1 MNIQKIVDKTLPHF
15 ERHNDAEHVEVEIR
29 LGKFN
34 GAFFDTNV
42 GKGAFDTIL
51 AGLKQYDGWE
61 QVQSSTCDVFYH
73 DACGIR
79 LTVDEHT
86 GEQTMVQK
94 QKVYTEDFQEF
105 SAPLDVRFSIAREVP
120 VTGEYEMDR
129 KRTKHRQ
136 SFVRKNLSI
145 DMTVS
150 SGDAVDKDA
159 EDPNHYQIE
168 LEIVDPG
175 QVGCQEE
182 FYNILWKINDLFN
195 LLPQS

>member
-1 MNIQKIVDKTLPHF
+1 MDIQKIVDKTLPLF
-15 ERHNDAEHVEVEIR
+15 DRHNDEEHVEVEIR

-42 GKGAFDTIL
+42 GKKSFDAIL
-51 AGLKQYDGWE
+51 AGLQQYDGWE
-61 QVQSSTCDVFYH
+61 DVRTSVCDVFYH
-73 DACGIR
+73 DAGGIR
-79 LTVDEHT
+79 LSVDEHT
-86 GEQTMVQK
+86 GEHTMVQK
-94 QKVYTEDFQEF
+94 QKLVTENFQEF

-175 QVGCQEE
+175 KVGCQEE
-182 FYNILWKINDLFN
+182 FYNILWKINDLFK
-195 LLPQS
+195 LLPS

>member
-1 MNIQKIVDKTLPHF
+1 MDIQKIVDKTLPLF
-15 ERHNDAEHVEVEIR
+15 ERHNDEQHVEVEIR

-42 GKGAFDTIL
+42 GKKSFDLIL
-51 AGLKQYDGWE
+51 VGLQQFDGWE
-61 QVQSSTCDVFYH
+61 EVRTSVCDVFYH
-73 DACGIR
+73 DAGGIR
-79 LTVDEHT
+79 LTVDEQT

-94 QKVYTEDFQEF
+94 QKLVTENFQEF

-129 KRTKHRQ
+129 KRMKHRQ

-168 LEIVDPG
+168 LEIMDPG
-175 QVGCQEE
+175 KVGCQEE
-182 FYNILWKINDLFN
+182 FYNILWKINDLFK
-195 LLPQS
+195 LLPS

>member
-1 MNIQKIVDKTLPHF
+1 MDIQKIVDKTLPLF
-15 ERHNDAEHVEVEIR
+15 ERHNDEQYIEVEIR

-42 GKGAFDTIL
+42 GKKSFDLIL
-51 AGLKQYDGWE
+51 TGLQQFDGWE
-61 QVQSSTCDVFYH
+61 EVRTSVCDVFYH
-73 DACGIR
+73 DAGGIR
-79 LTVDEHT
+79 LTVDEQT

-94 QKVYTEDFQEF
+94 QKLVTENFQEF
-105 SAPLDVRFSIAREVP
+105 SAPLDVRFSISREVP
-120 VTGEYEMDR
+120 MTGEYEMDR

-175 QVGCQEE
+175 KVGCQEE
-182 FYNILWKINDLFN
+182 FYNILWKINDLFK
-195 LLPQS
+195 LLPS

>member
-1 MNIQKIVDKTLPHF
+1 MDVQKIVDKTLPLF
-15 ERHNDAEHVEVEIR
+15 ERHNDEQHVEVEIR

-42 GKGAFDTIL
+42 GKKSFDLIL
-51 AGLKQYDGWE
+51 AGLQQFDGWE
-61 QVQSSTCDVFYH
+61 EVRTSVCDVFYH
-73 DACGIR
+73 DAGGIR
-79 LTVDEHT
+79 LTVDEQS

-94 QKVYTEDFQEF
+94 QKLVTENFQEF
-105 SAPLDVRFSIAREVP
+105 AAPLDVRFSIAREVP
-120 VTGEYEMDR
+120 MTGEYEMDR

-136 SFVRKNLSI
+136 SFLRKNLSI

-175 QVGCQEE
+175 KVGCQEE
-182 FYNILWKINDLFN
+182 FYNILWKINDLFK
-195 LLPQS
+195 LLPS